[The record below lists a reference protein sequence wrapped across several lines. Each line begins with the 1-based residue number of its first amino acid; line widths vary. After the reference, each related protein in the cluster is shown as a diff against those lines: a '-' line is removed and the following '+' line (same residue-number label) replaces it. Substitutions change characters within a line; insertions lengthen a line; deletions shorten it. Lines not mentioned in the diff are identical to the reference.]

1 MIRARINRRKI
12 VKRAWR
18 WPKLG
23 INWRAM
29 LLPPALALALA
40 VLLPLGREALD
51 HPVGALVVEGPF
63 QRVTAVQVQA
73 AAAEGLQGGFLSL
86 DLGEL
91 RDRVAALDWVDSV
104 RVNRVWPDVVRVR
117 ITEHRAAASWGET
130 GLLNIR
136 GELFTTHA
144 RHPYAE
150 LPRLSGPT
158 GSEQDVARLYLAV
171 RGRLADAQLA
181 LDSLSMDA
189 RGAVEV
195 VLGGGQRIKLGRHDV
210 DARLQRF
217 FAVVAPALA
226 GEIERV
232 EYVDLRYTNGFAIG
246 WEAEVEPA
254 LAQFTESRNRG

>member
-1 MIRARINRRKI
+1 MIRARTNRRKI
-12 VKRAWR
+12 VRRQWR

-29 LLPPALALALA
+29 LIPPAVALALA

-51 HPVGALVVEGPF
+51 RPVGALVVEGPF

-73 AAAEGLQGGFLSL
+73 AAAEGMQGGFLSL
-86 DLGEL
+86 DLEEL
-91 RDRVAALDWVDSV
+91 RNRVATLDWVDSV
-104 RVNRVWPDVVRVR
+104 RASRVWPDVVRVR
-117 ITEHRAAASWGET
+117 ITEHQAAASWGET

-136 GELFTTHA
+136 GELFTQNA

-150 LPRLSGPT
+150 LPRLSGPA

-171 RGRLADAQLA
+171 RGRLADAQLT

-195 VLGGGQRIKLGRHDV
+195 VLGGGQRIKLGRHEV
-210 DARLQRF
+210 DARLERF
-217 FAVVAPALA
+217 FAVVAPALS
-226 GEIERV
+226 GEIGRV

-246 WEAEVEPA
+246 WEAEADRA
-254 LAQFTESRNRG
+254 LAQVAETGNRG